1 MSIILPILIFLI
13 CLLGY
18 TTYNLMRKVERQE
31 DLLKQH
37 QDYMISLDSV
47 IKSSSKKL
55 NEIDKKGMFSSDDE
69 IGWYFENIKSIQEL
83 LDDYKLK
90 L

>member
-1 MSIILPILIFLI
+1 
-13 CLLGY
+13 
-18 TTYNLMRKVERQE
+18 MRKVERQE